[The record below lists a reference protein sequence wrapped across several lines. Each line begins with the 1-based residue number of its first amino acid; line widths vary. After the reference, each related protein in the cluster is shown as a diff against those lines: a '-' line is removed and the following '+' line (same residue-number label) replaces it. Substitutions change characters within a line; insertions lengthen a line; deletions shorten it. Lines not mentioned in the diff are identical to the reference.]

1 MLIKSKLRIEK
12 LIPYLFILPFILSFF
27 IFFLFPAVYSFILS
41 FYRYRGYGN
50 ATFIGFQNYISLFK
64 YPFFWTSMKN
74 TMFYF
79 IIHIIP
85 TMMISFLLALVLQS
99 RYVVFKKLC
108 KSLIFMP
115 QVMAVVTS
123 ALVWRVILSTRTGV
137 ISTMLNREIQFLQDP
152 LLMKL
157 SVAVLIT
164 WRSIGWFMV
173 VFIAGLTTISYEILE
188 SAIIDGA
195 NFLKRMLHIV
205 IPLMK
210 PIFLL
215 AFIIETIGSLRV
227 AVEPNLLISGQLDA
241 PVHAAPVLNIIV
253 NNIKGGNFGMASAT
267 GWILFMIILA
277 LSLLQYKILNER

>member
-1 MLIKSKLRIEK
+1 
-12 LIPYLFILPFILSFF
+12 
-27 IFFLFPAVYSFILS
+27 
-41 FYRYRGYGN
+41 
-50 ATFIGFQNYISLFK
+50 
-64 YPFFWTSMKN
+64 MKN

-215 AFIIETIGSLRV
+215 AFIIETIGF
-227 AVEPNLLISGQLDA
+227 
-241 PVHAAPVLNIIV
+241 
-253 NNIKGGNFGMASAT
+253 IKGCSRT
-267 GWILFMIILA
+267 
-277 LSLLQYKILNER
+277 